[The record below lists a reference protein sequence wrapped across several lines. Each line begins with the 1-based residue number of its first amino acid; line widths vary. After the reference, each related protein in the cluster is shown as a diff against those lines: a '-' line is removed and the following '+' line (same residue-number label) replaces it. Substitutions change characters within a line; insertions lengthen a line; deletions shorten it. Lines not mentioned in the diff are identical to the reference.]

1 MKKLITTVGT
11 SIFENYVKLT
21 KDASI
26 KDTIDHLS
34 TQTYYDQ
41 QGNSRES
48 SETMRTNVVRNKLK
62 QYIQKQSSLDSIS
75 AELKSIS
82 KIIDI
87 ELKNGEREFL
97 IYLLSSDTLSGRLA
111 SELVEKA
118 LHQTYDNNSKGVEIR
133 KIEVKVIQHLQ
144 VIDQKKF
151 NRGMA
156 NLISEV
162 YSIVE
167 EYWDNVIINIT
178 GGYKSSIPF
187 LTILGQLNGCDIYY
201 IYENTDTLIKIP
213 KMPISSKCFDIC
225 KIDRYYSYFEKLDK
239 GLDDRGEIAK
249 ILSSSFYEDFSFV
262 VWHYQEKDGELMELN
277 PIGKILFEKYK
288 ENVHYFWSN
297 DNVVNKILSSK
308 GLLDILDKFFNK
320 QIRISKTEHKGNHMV
335 YDDGNNPIRI
345 FYYYVNNQL
354 SKNEELCIYEAFDNH
369 DKYIRYLEDNPQVPQ
384 GVCSK
389 KYKYYADS
397 YVKDFDCSLSR
408 SIVEVEIK

>member
-21 KDASI
+21 KDSSI
-26 KDTIDHLS
+26 KDKIDHLS

-48 SETMRTNVVRNKLK
+48 SEKIKTSIVRSKLEE
-62 QYIQKQSSLDSIS
+62 YIQKQPNLYSIS

-87 ELKNGEREFL
+87 ELNNGQQEFL
-97 IYLLSSDTLSGRLA
+97 IYLLSSDTLSGWLA
-111 SELVEKA
+111 SELVEKS
-118 LHQTYDNNSKGVEIR
+118 LHQIYGKNSKGVKIQ

-144 VIDQKKF
+144 VIDQKNF
-151 NRGMA
+151 NKGMA

-167 EYWDNVIINIT
+167 EYWDNVVINIT

-262 VWHYQEKDGELMELN
+262 VWHYQEKYGELVELN

-308 GLLDILDKFFNK
+308 GLLGVLDKFFNK
-320 QIRISKTEHKGNHMV
+320 QIRFSKTEQKDNHMV
-335 YDDGNNPIRI
+335 YDDGDNQIRI
-345 FYYYVNNQL
+345 FYYYVNTQT
-354 SKNEELCIYEAFDNH
+354 SKNKELCIYEAFDNH
-369 DKYIRYLEDNPQVPQ
+369 DKYERYLKDNPKVPQ

-397 YVKDFDCSLSR
+397 YVKDFDCDVSQR
-408 SIVEVEIK
+408 IVEVEVK

>member
-21 KDASI
+21 KDSSI
-26 KDTIDHLS
+26 KDRIEYLS
-34 TQTYYDQ
+34 KQTYYDQ

-48 SETMRTNVVRNKLK
+48 SEKIKTSIVRSKLK
-62 QYIQKQSSLDSIS
+62 EYIQKQPNLYSIS

-87 ELKNGEREFL
+87 ELSNGQQEFL
-97 IYLLSSDTLSGRLA
+97 IYLLSSDTLSGWLA
-111 SELVEKA
+111 SELVEES
-118 LHQTYDNNSKGVEIR
+118 LHQIYDKNSKGVKIQ

-144 VIDQKKF
+144 VIDQKNF
-151 NRGMA
+151 NKGMA

-167 EYWDNVIINIT
+167 EYWDNVVINIT

-225 KIDRYYSYFEKLDK
+225 KIDRYYSYFEELDK

-262 VWHYQEKDGELMELN
+262 VWHYQEKDGELVELN

-308 GLLDILDKFFNK
+308 GLLGVLDKFFK
-320 QIRISKTEHKGNHMV
+320 QIRISKTEHKGNQMV
-335 YDDGNNPIRI
+335 YDDGNNQIGI

-354 SKNEELCIYEAFDNH
+354 SKDEELCIYEAFENH
-369 DKYIRYLEDNPQVPQ
+369 DKYRRYLEDNPQVPR

-389 KYKYYADS
+389 KYKYYDS
-397 YVKDFDCSLSR
+397 YVKNFDCDVSQR
-408 SIVEVEIK
+408 IVEVEVK